1 MDIIEKRYLEWQAH
15 GLVGAMSESEKSDAF
30 YKELEFGTGGL
41 RGKIGEGTNRMNFS
55 SVGRATHG
63 LADSMLKAS
72 ENPLVLIAY
81 DSRKYS
87 YEFAH
92 HSAEIFSSK
101 GVRCAMFKEL
111 MPTPVLSYAV
121 RALGADAG
129 IVITASHNPKE
140 YNGYKVYNSKG
151 CQITDDAAVK
161 ITEEISKYGYFTKH
175 TPNSKLI
182 YYIDDALLCGFIDEV
197 MKKSVNKTDRACM
210 PSIVYT
216 PLNGTG
222 RVPVKLIF
230 EKLGFDSVSI
240 VKEQEMPDSDFTT
253 CPYPNPEEDKALT
266 LAYKLAEE
274 KNAELILAT
283 DPDADRLGVAER
295 DKNGNIRRFSGNE
308 VGLILLE
315 YILSSKKKE
324 GTLPE
329 NAFVVKTI
337 VTSDIGRKI
346 ANKYGVKCI
355 DVLTG
360 FKYIGETIDRLAD
373 EEFVFGFEES
383 CGYLIGDYARDKD
396 SVGAVML
403 LSEAAAYYKSKGL
416 SLANVVDGI
425 YEEYGYT
432 VTLLLSKQ
440 FEGADGAAEKQN
452 LLQNIRQNQ
461 YKSADGKE
469 IKIFKDYLSGIDG
482 LPKSDVMEFSG
493 DGFKFIIRP
502 SGTEPKL
509 KVYFFAD
516 GRTKEEAE
524 ENLKRIREDIALV

>member
-1 MDIIEKRYLEWQAH
+1 MSIIETRYLEWKEH
-15 GLVGAMSESEKSDAF
+15 GIVGEMSDELKSDSF

-41 RGKIGEGTNRMNFS
+41 RGKIGEGTNRMNFK

-63 LADSMLKAS
+63 LADSILKNH
-72 ENPLVLIAY
+72 ENPHVLIAY

-87 YEFAH
+87 AEFAR

-101 GVRCAMFKEL
+101 GVKCSMFKEL

-140 YNGYKVYNSKG
+140 YNGYKVYNEKG
-151 CQITDDAAVK
+151 CQITDSAAAE
-161 ITEEISKYGYFTKH
+161 ITAEISKYGYFTEHK
-175 TPNSKLI
+175 TNEELI
-182 YYIDDALLCGFIDEV
+182 SYIDDSVLEGFIGEV
-197 MKKSVNKTDRACM
+197 MKKSVQELNTDCM
-210 PSIVYT
+210 PNIIYT
-216 PLNGTG
+216 ALNGTG
-222 RVPVKLIF
+222 RLPVKMLF
-230 EKLGFDSVSI
+230 EKMGVENVAT
-240 VKEQEMPDSDFTT
+240 VKEQEMPDPDFTT
-253 CPYPNPEEDKALT
+253 CPYPNPEEDKALI
-266 LAYKLAEE
+266 LAYDLADE
-274 KNAELILAT
+274 KRADIILAT

-315 YILSSKKKE
+315 YILSARKQNR
-324 GTLPE
+324 TLPE
-329 NAFVVKTI
+329 KSFVVKTI

-346 ANKYGVKCI
+346 AEKYGVKCV

-360 FKYIGETIDRLAD
+360 FKYIGETIDRLND
-373 EEFVFGFEES
+373 EEFIFGFEES

-396 SVGAVML
+396 SIGAVML
-403 LSEAAAYYKSKGL
+403 LAEAASYYKSKGKTL
-416 SLANVVDGI
+416 SNVIDSI
-425 YEEYGYT
+425 YEEYGFT

-440 FEGADGAAEKQN
+440 FEGADGAMEKQK
-452 LLQNIRQNQ
+452 LLENIRQNP
-461 YKSADGKE
+461 YKTIDGKPVE
-469 IKIFKDYLSGIDG
+469 SFKDYLLSIDG

-516 GRTKEEAE
+516 GKTKEEAE
-524 ENLKRIREDIALV
+524 KNLAKIREDVALV